1 MCAVPTV
8 SFGMMKS
15 YAGTVNSDSEDF
27 EPDDEPEEK
36 PEKEPEKETPEK
48 EPEKEPEKGTEKEP
62 EKEPEK
68 ETESPEKEE
77 PKTIDSKDV
86 TPEVTPEEPKRERS
100 SHGDHS
106 YRHFD
111 FSEGPATGPAMEEVE
126 EEQDLIFE
134 ATPVE
139 ETTPEEEP
147 VQIVYSSKLPK
158 TGESNFPVI
167 PCIAIMA
174 VVGIVGIGFANRK

>member
-1 MCAVPTV
+1 MALAISLTASFMCAVPTV

-77 PKTIDSKDV
+77 PK
-86 TPEVTPEEPKRERS
+86 PKRERS

-139 ETTPEEEP
+139 ETTAEEEP

-174 VVGIVGIGFANRK
+174 VVGIVGIGFANKRK